1 MSKVS
6 SVMLQH
12 PEWPRQVVVY
22 RVVDGVTRGLLFE
35 CCMNAFGHAP
45 KCSECSFCK
54 ASTASGRPC
63 RQRAC
68 LDAEYCL
75 RHLRERY
82 NVIIRPSRI
91 AGGGL
96 GLFAVRPRPL
106 RRHQGSRSSRT
117 KHPVFV
123 RGDFV
128 APYGGVRMTPEEFDQ
143 LYDFTYQRKKYENT
157 GPYALQADNGDVI
170 DGLCLR
176 RVGAYANDYHG
187 SSAPGPNVRLEQDG
201 LWALQD
207 IFPGEEILTDY
218 GPAYWAEQN
227 NIRVVQRPVRPD
239 TTVRLSG
246 PKGKVVRLDQ

>member
-6 SVMLQH
+6 SVVIH
-12 PEWPRQVVVY
+12 NPEWPRLVLVY
-22 RVVDGVTRGLLFE
+22 RVVDGVSRGLLFE

-45 KCSECSFCK
+45 KCSECSFCT
-54 ASTASGRPC
+54 ALTASGRRC

-75 RHLRERY
+75 GHLRQQY
-82 NVIIRPSRI
+82 NVVIRPSQI

-106 RRHQGSRSSRT
+106 RRHHGSRISRQ
-117 KHPVFV
+117 KNPVFV

-128 APYGGVRMTPEEFDQ
+128 APYGGVRMTSEEFDE
-143 LYDFTYQRKKYENT
+143 LYDFTHEGKQYENT
-157 GPYALQADNGDVI
+157 GPYALTADNGDVI

-187 SSAPGPNVRLEQDG
+187 SLAPGPNVRLEQDG
-201 LWALQD
+201 LWALRD

-218 GPAYWAEQN
+218 GPEYWDTQN
-227 NIRVVQRPVRPD
+227 HLRVVQTPFRPD
-239 TTVRLSG
+239 ATVRLTG
-246 PKGKVVRLDQ
+246 PKGKVVR